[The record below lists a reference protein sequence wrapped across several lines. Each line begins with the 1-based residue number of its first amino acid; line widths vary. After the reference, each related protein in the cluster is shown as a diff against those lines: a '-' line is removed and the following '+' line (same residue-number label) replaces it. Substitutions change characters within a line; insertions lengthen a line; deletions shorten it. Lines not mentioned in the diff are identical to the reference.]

1 MENLRNFL
9 GKNSKE
15 FPMNFFRRISQE
27 FLETESQ
34 NCDPPKNLSSW
45 GPILDNFSRISKESV
60 TGNDSREIPRKFLK
74 SSCLENL
81 GKFLTF
87 VTWVAAQ
94 ATWFHGKLCINRQT
108 FVIVKCYFLNVVSF
122 FICISQGG
130 GKGTAPPCICP

>member
-1 MENLRNFL
+1 MENLR
-9 GKNSKE
+9 
-15 FPMNFFRRISQE
+15 NFFRRISQE

-45 GPILDNFSRISKESV
+45 APILDNFSRISKESV

-130 GKGTAPPCICP
+130 GKGTTAPPCICP